1 MEWSIV
7 KITTEKKGRN
17 TPFASIGFGKIALS
31 AAACE
36 LIEDYEQYKY
46 VELLRGKR
54 NNKLCIGVRFL
65 KNNTQDSIAI
75 KRKIVDGKAINGITI
90 ENKGAIEEIFGI
102 TGTARKTTRYNVDK
116 DNESSNILIIFSE

>member
-7 KITTEKKGRN
+7 KITSDKKGRN

-36 LIEDYEQYKY
+36 LIENYEEYPY
-46 VELLRGKR
+46 VELLRGKK

-65 KNNTQDSIAI
+65 KSSTQDCIKV
-75 KRKIVDGKAINGITI
+75 KRKIIDGKIISGVTI
-90 ENKGAIEEIFGI
+90 ENKNIVEELFGI
-102 TGTARKTTRYNVDK
+102 TGTARKATRYNVEKDRDDDK
-116 DNESSNILIIFSE
+116 ILIIYGE